1 MPKRKRF
8 FTIDVFPN
16 SHKFWILF
24 WLMKLV
30 WWCDFSAR
38 FTWCSLRWFCPE
50 IQHDLV
56 MNQKQ
61 NPSTKTRI
69 TDRLYSLQ
77 WTSMKQMKHPV
88 VRNDEWILTIMDD
101 GDQMDWTMST
111 NQSGD
116 DSGQCRKNW
125 TFRDLEQRTS
135 FLSRW
140 KSSLICTP
148 AIELSY
154 LKLEFMWLSLKNV
167 SDKSLGLVKM
177 AQYNWWTS

>member
-1 MPKRKRF
+1 M
-8 FTIDVFPN
+8 N
-16 SHKFWILF
+16 
-24 WLMKLV
+24 MV

-88 VRNDEWILTIMDD
+88 ARKDEWILTIMDD

-135 FLSRW
+135 HQLPVQMKVILDLYSDDGVVVFEVETDVAISEKCVWW
-140 KSSLICTP
+140 KSWFRKDGT
-148 AIELSY
+148 
-154 LKLEFMWLSLKNV
+154 V
-167 SDKSLGLVKM
+167 
-177 AQYNWWTS
+177 